1 MQNSAFP
8 AGPMP
13 MPADPLIKAPFPQV
27 VPAAPTLMLNQVEG
41 WEPVREFTDSAN
53 VRWTLTKAASD
64 STRDIPDPKTVQFVG
79 CWNHVV
85 PDEKL
90 KPKIYVYVVEALRPP
105 RVGTEAPAMIMYQWF
120 STIQMDFNPA
130 MITDR
135 EWLKANVYAAPVVD
149 SRVSKLMAICKMQN
163 APQTQEQAVA
173 QQAEQDK
180 PIKVEGLADASSGN
194 LPRDKK
200 QGRERQQT

>member
-1 MQNSAFP
+1 MQNSFS

-13 MPADPLIKAPFPQV
+13 DPLIKAPFPQV

-41 WEPVREFTDSAN
+41 WDPVREFTDSAN
-53 VRWTLTKAASD
+53 VRWILTKAASD

-135 EWLKANVYAAPVVD
+135 EWLKANVYAAPVID
-149 SRVSKLMAICKMQN
+149 SRVSKLMAICKMQS

-194 LPRDKK
+194 MQGNKK
-200 QGRERQQT
+200 QSRERQQA